1 MGIRRIPATDV
12 IEIYRLS
19 STYSMSLSQIAKKFN
34 CSLQAVISIR
44 DKKIRKDVIE
54 MYQALSISACPK
66 REIEQVLEESK
77 QVLEETKSQQESRSE
92 RIKKFIPL
100 LKNSI
105 KARKEAL
112 KDYERDQRKSSK

>member
-12 IEIYRLS
+12 IEIFRLS
-19 STYSMSLSQIAKKFN
+19 STYSMSLAQIAKKFN

-54 MYQALSISACPK
+54 MYIALSSTACPK
-66 REIEQVLEESK
+66 QKIEQVLEETVK
-77 QVLEETKSQQESRSE
+77 QQAVSGE
-92 RIKKFIPL
+92 RIRKFIPL

-105 KARKEAL
+105 QRDKDAR
-112 KDYERDQRKSSK
+112 KDYERDKRKASK